1 MRTPLARPTV
11 RAALVPLFS
20 LCLLAAACGD
30 DLEPSDDGDD
40 DGGDDTGDD
49 GGDDD
54 QETIDVRIDGLDGP
68 VDVFFDSSGIMHARC
83 ASDADCFAA
92 EGYVHAAHR
101 FGQMDIRRRVGR
113 GRIGALAGAIAVEL
127 SDKDQ
132 RRMMTARDGS
142 PLEERLLENADAR
155 TMAALEAYSRGVNA
169 WLQDLR
175 DGVNGA
181 ALPDEYSSPMINQD
195 ALMAALQDPWE
206 PVDSVAC
213 ILPLVDQLT
222 NHAGLDLTLGEL
234 FGTPGL
240 TPEAANDLFGLD
252 TPSDSAILPPQIGA
266 ASSDGR
272 GRAGRGAAQRMAG
285 ARPLLQKAL
294 EHYPD
299 VKLDASSLGSN
310 NWIVGPSQTSGGA
323 LLANDPHLGMS
334 HPSVWYIVHLDAKT
348 TGDGDIH
355 VAGASFPGLPGVLL
369 GHNEDIAWG
378 ATTTYFDQ
386 TDVYLET
393 LNEAG
398 DAVIFNGEEVALQ
411 EVEYTFEVA
420 GGDPITE
427 TFQFVPHHGPIIE
440 IDEEAGTAVSV
451 RWVGHDADT
460 DINFF
465 LGLATAATIEEA
477 RTALLDV
484 TTAGQNFVVID
495 RTGDIGWFPYNRIPE
510 RPFLSPELPSWL
522 PLPGDGS
529 AEWGDFLPYEQ
540 LPQAVNPP
548 GGFLATANN
557 DMTGALQDGDPLND
571 GQDFVQALVDEGY
584 RHEQIVRRLGA
595 RDDHDLASMQSIQAD
610 VFSLLG
616 NILVP
621 EVLAAVDPETLEA
634 DGRAVYDALAAWA
647 PDPQCRTGIAGTA
660 PDDPADPD
668 TVIAGRGCAAF
679 HVTWSRL
686 RALAFAD
693 ELEEAGLP
701 GVNPR
706 PAAMIFALI
715 EPETLSQ
722 DYWDNVTTEETVET
736 EADIV
741 AAALNAAGAYLRA
754 ELGEPDLWLWGR
766 IHTVALVADL
776 FGNFTGDFNS
786 GAYTNDGGLFTV
798 DVANPRNEDAD
809 QYNQTAGPSMRFACN
824 ADEPGVTCTIELPGG
839 QRHLRDSPFYTT
851 GSNTMLDEWLTNKPV
866 PLVFT
871 VDEVAADPADSLL
884 IQPR

>member
-1 MRTPLARPTV
+1 MRTLLARLTL

-20 LCLLAAACGD
+20 LCLVAAACGD
-30 DLEPSDDGDD
+30 DLEPSDDDA
-40 DGGDDTGDD
+40 GDD
-49 GGDDD
+49 GGDDGDDGGDD
-54 QETIDVRIDGLDGP
+54 QETLDVRIDGLDGP
-68 VDVFFDSSGIMHARC
+68 VDVFFDDSGIMHARC
-83 ASDADCFAA
+83 ASDADCFAV
-92 EGYVHAAHR
+92 EGYFHASHR

-113 GRIGALAGAIAVEL
+113 GRLGALAGAVAVEL

-142 PLEERLLENADAR
+142 PLEERLLENADER
-155 TMAALEAYSRGVNA
+155 TLEALEAYSRGVNA

-181 ALPDEYSSPMINQD
+181 VLPDEYSSAMINQE
-195 ALMAALQDPWE
+195 ALMGALQEPWQ

-222 NHAGLDLTLGEL
+222 NHAGLDLTMGEL

-240 TPEAANDLFGLD
+240 TPEVANDLFGLD

-266 ASSDGR
+266 AA
-272 GRAGRGAAQRMAG
+272 RAERARARRSAVQRMAG
-285 ARPLLQKAL
+285 ARPLLTKAL
-294 EHYPD
+294 EHYPE
-299 VKLDASSLGSN
+299 VKLDASSVGSN

-323 LLANDPHLGMS
+323 LLANDPHLTMS
-334 HPSVWYIVHLDAKT
+334 HPSIWYIVHLDAKT

-369 GHNEDIAWG
+369 GQNEDIAWG

-398 DAVIFNGEEVALQ
+398 DSVIFNGDPVELQ

-420 GGDPITE
+420 GGEPITE
-427 TFQFVPHHGPIIE
+427 TFLFVPHHGPIVE
-440 IDEEAGTAVSV
+440 IDQEAGTAVSV

-465 LGLATAATIEEA
+465 LGLATAATVEDA

-495 RTGDIGWFPYNRIPE
+495 RAGDIGWFPYNRIPE

-522 PLPGDGS
+522 PLPGDGT
-529 AEWGDFLPYEQ
+529 AEWGEFLPYEQ

-557 DMTGALQDGDPLND
+557 DMTGALSDGDPLND
-571 GQDFVQALVDEGY
+571 GQAFVQALVDEGY

-595 RDDHDLASMQSIQAD
+595 RDDHDLSSMQSIQAD

-616 NILVP
+616 NLLVP
-621 EVLAAVDPETLEA
+621 EILAAVDPETLEA

-647 PDPQCRTGIAGTA
+647 PDTQCRTGIAGTA

-668 TVIAGRGCAAF
+668 TAIAARGCAAF

-693 ELEEAGLP
+693 ELAEAGLP
-701 GVNPR
+701 DANPR
-706 PAAMIFALI
+706 PAALIFALT
-715 EPETLSQ
+715 EPAALSQ
-722 DYWDNVTTEETVET
+722 DYWDDLSTGAVET
-736 EADIV
+736 EAEIV
-741 AAALNAAGAYLRA
+741 AAALDAAGAHLRE

-766 IHTVALVADL
+766 IHTLTLVADL
-776 FGNFTGDFNS
+776 FGSFTGDFNS
-786 GAYTNDGGLFTV
+786 DTYTNDGGLFTV

-809 QYNQTAGPSMRFACN
+809 QYDQPAGPSMRFACQ
-824 ADEPGVTCTIELPGG
+824 ADEPAVSCTIELPGG
-839 QRHLRDSPFYTT
+839 QRHHRDSPFYTS
-851 GSNTMLDEWLTNKPV
+851 GSNSMLDEWLINKPV
-866 PLVFT
+866 PLVFS
-871 VDEVAADPADSLL
+871 VDEVATSPADSVTV
-884 IQPR
+884 QPR

>member
-1 MRTPLARPTV
+1 MRTPLARLTI
-11 RAALVPLFS
+11 RAAVVPLFS
-20 LCLLAAACGD
+20 LCLVAAACGD
-30 DLEPSDDGDD
+30 DLEPPGDDGA
-40 DGGDDTGDD
+40 DGGDDNGDD
-49 GGDDD
+49 GGDD
-54 QETIDVRIDGLDGP
+54 QETLDVRIDELDGP
-68 VDVFFDSSGIMHARC
+68 VDVFFDDSGIMHARC
-83 ASDADCFAA
+83 TSDADCFAV
-92 EGYVHAAHR
+92 EGYFHASHR

-113 GRIGALAGAIAVEL
+113 GRIGALAGAIAVDL

-132 RRMMTARDGS
+132 RRMMTARDGT
-142 PLEERLLENADAR
+142 PLEERLLANADER
-155 TMAALEAYSRGVNA
+155 TLAALEAYSRGVNA
-169 WLQDLR
+169 WLR
-175 DGVNGA
+175 DVREGLNGA
-181 ALPDEYSSPMINQD
+181 VLPDEYSSALLD
-195 ALMAALQDPWE
+195 ADAVAASLELPWE
-206 PVDSVAC
+206 PLDSVAC

-222 NHAGLDLTLGEL
+222 NHAGLDLTLGDL
-234 FGTPGL
+234 YGTAGI
-240 TPEAANDLFGLD
+240 TPEVADDLFGLD
-252 TPSDSAILPPQIGA
+252 TPSDSSILPIQVTA
-266 ASSDGR
+266 AA
-272 GRAGRGAAQRMAG
+272 RAARTGRGAVQRMAR
-285 ARPLLQKAL
+285 ARPLLDKAL

-299 VKLDASSLGSN
+299 VKLDASTLGSN

-334 HPSVWYIVHLDAKT
+334 HPSVWYILHLDAKT
-348 TGDGDIH
+348 AGSGDIH

-398 DAVIFNGEEVALQ
+398 DAVIFNGEEVPLQ
-411 EVEYTFEVA
+411 EVKYTFEVA
-420 GGDPITE
+420 GGEPVTE
-427 TFQFVPHHGPIIE
+427 TFLFVPHHGPIIE

-465 LGLATAATIEEA
+465 LGLATATSIEEA

-495 RTGDIGWFPYNRIPE
+495 RAGDIGWFPYNRLPE
-510 RPFLSPELPSWL
+510 RPFLSAELPSWL
-522 PLPGDGS
+522 PLPGDGT
-529 AEWGDFLPYEQ
+529 AEWGDWLTYDQ

-548 GGFLATANN
+548 DGFLATANN
-557 DMTGALQDGDPLND
+557 DMTGALHDGDPIDDAQL
-571 GQDFVQALVDEGY
+571 FVQALVDEGY
-584 RHEQIVRRLGA
+584 RHEEIVRRLGA

-621 EVLAAVDPETLEA
+621 EILGAVDPETLDA

-647 PDPQCRTGIAGTA
+647 PDPQCRTGIAGSA

-668 TVIAGRGCAAF
+668 TATAARGCAAF

-686 RALAFAD
+686 RALAFGD
-693 ELEEAGLP
+693 ELAELGLRD
-701 GVNPR
+701 VNPR
-706 PAAMIFALI
+706 PAAMIFAFT
-715 EPETLSQ
+715 EPDTLSQ
-722 DYWDNVTTEETVET
+722 DYWDVVGTGPVET

-741 AAALNAAGAYLRA
+741 AAALEEAGAYLRA
-754 ELGEPDLWLWGR
+754 QLGEPDLWLWGR
-766 IHTVALVADL
+766 IHTVSLVADL
-776 FGNFTGDFNS
+776 FGSFTGEFNT

-809 QYNQTAGPSMRFACN
+809 QYNQTAGPSMRFACH
-824 ADEPGVTCTIELPGG
+824 ADEPGVNCTIELPGG

-851 GSNTMLDEWLTNKPV
+851 GSNSMLDEWLINKPV
-866 PLVFT
+866 PLVFS
-871 VDEVAADPADSLL
+871 VDEVAGAPADSVLV
-884 IQPR
+884 QPR